1 MIKAGQIAKGQYLI
15 WRDEP
20 YLVSDREFVN
30 PGKGA
35 AFVRVKLKSLRTG
48 RVLQETIRTNDS
60 VQEADVFDRDAQY
73 LYADDTSYHFMDTES
88 YDQFVVPR
96 DGLENKINYMKEG
109 DTYRVVMWEA
119 TPIDVTVPL
128 KMVFEVTEAEEA
140 IKGDTVTGATKPV
153 KTETGLE
160 VKVPLFIKQGDKIL
174 VNTESGEYVERVN
187 E

>member
-1 MIKAGQIAKGQYLI
+1 MIKAGQIAKGQCLI

-20 YLVSDREFVN
+20 YFVADREFVN
-30 PGKGA
+30 PGKGS

-60 VQEADVFDRDAQY
+60 VQEADVYDRDAQY
-73 LYADDTSYHFMDTES
+73 LYADDASYHFMDLES
-88 YDQFVVPR
+88 YEQFVVQR
-96 DGLENKINYMKEG
+96 EGLDDKINYLKEG

-119 TPIDVTVPL
+119 NPIDVTVPL
-128 KMVFEVTEAEEA
+128 KMVFEVAEAEDA
-140 IKGDTVTGATKPV
+140 IKGDTVTGGTKPV

-174 VNTESGEYVERVN
+174 INTESGEYVERVN
-187 E
+187 Q